1 MLNYVGV
8 LPFSLIGGAR
18 EPDSVLSA
26 PFNLLANVFTSLPR
40 TEFTVNGFKMSTHL
54 STAPH
59 QSRKKRELSRAVE
72 LLKYKYGGERGILL
86 YVYKA
91 LILNTI
97 LYINVFCINT
107 LYLSLYLLV
116 DLSLPSSSI

>member
-18 EPDSVLSA
+18 EPHSVLSA

-59 QSRKKRELSRAVE
+59 QSRKKRKLSRAVE
-72 LLKYKYGGERGILL
+72 LLKYKYGGERGIRTLETLL
-86 YVYKA
+86 
-91 LILNTI
+91 
-97 LYINVFCINT
+97 T
-107 LYLSLYLLV
+107 LTHFPGVLLQPLGHLTV
-116 DLSLPSSSI
+116 RLLQIIY

>member
-18 EPDSVLSA
+18 EPHSVLSA

-59 QSRKKRELSRAVE
+59 QSRKKRELTRAVE
-72 LLKYKYGGERGILL
+72 TLKL
-86 YVYKA
+86 
-91 LILNTI
+91 
-97 LYINVFCINT
+97 
-107 LYLSLYLLV
+107 
-116 DLSLPSSSI
+116 